1 MKSTE
6 SLTLSG
12 AKVYAISGPLFFGTM
27 TYFIEQFHFTE
38 NTEQIV
44 IDLSRSHVWDHSAVA
59 AISKVVSK
67 YRQLG
72 KHVSIEGLNKE
83 SQSLVDRIGLS
94 VPSGHEKAWEL
105 RNLRTRDRK
114 KHSAHVSVCR
124 NAFFT
129 FLHVFLGTMIL
140 VICYNGRG

>member
-1 MKSTE
+1 M
-6 SLTLSG
+6 
-12 AKVYAISGPLFFGTM
+12 YAISGPLFFGTM

-38 NTEQIV
+38 DPEQSV

-94 VPSGHEKAWEL
+94 VPSGHEKAWEAKKFAGE
-105 RNLRTRDRK
+105 RQEKAFCTRFC
-114 KHSAHVSVCR
+114 VSEC
-124 NAFFT
+124 FFHISSR
-129 FLHVFLGTMIL
+129 FPRHHDISHLL
-140 VICYNGRG
+140 